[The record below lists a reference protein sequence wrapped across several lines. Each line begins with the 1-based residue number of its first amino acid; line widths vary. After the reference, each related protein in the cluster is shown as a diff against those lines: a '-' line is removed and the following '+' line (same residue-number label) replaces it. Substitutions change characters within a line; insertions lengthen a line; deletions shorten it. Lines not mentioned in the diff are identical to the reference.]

1 MKREAK
7 KEWQKYQKKLFCKMQ
22 AAFRIKLST
31 FYGCVLPFFSAF
43 KCNFE
48 ASFCGFI
55 QAKDDK
61 FDWTRRT
68 GRTPSSNTGPS
79 GAQEGSNAK
88 TDTFCT
94 DFLPYI
100 YL

>member
-1 MKREAK
+1 MKT
-7 KEWQKYQKKLFCKMQ
+7 LLCKMQ
-22 AAFRIKLST
+22 VVFRIISST
-31 FYGCVLPFFSAF
+31 FHCCVLPFFSAF

-48 ASFCGFI
+48 ASFCGFK

-61 FDWTRRT
+61 FDWTRKT
-68 GRTPSSNTGPS
+68 GRTRSYRTGPS

-94 DFLPYI
+94 DNI
-100 YL
+100 

>member
-1 MKREAK
+1 
-7 KEWQKYQKKLFCKMQ
+7 MQ
-22 AAFRIKLST
+22 AAFRVKSST
-31 FYGCVLPFFSAF
+31 FHCCVLPFFSAF

-48 ASFCGFI
+48 ASFCGFK

-61 FDWTRRT
+61 FDWTRKT

-94 DFLPYI
+94 DFLPHIIIYI
-100 YL
+100 Y